1 MKNLDR
7 PLPANESEGIFHTTT
22 DGTKI
27 FVYTHLPK
35 GEVIASIYIIS
46 GITGINHNSE
56 KDLIEALSAGK
67 NRLVVIHPRGT
78 GYSEGKRGDIEDF
91 SNFLDDYA
99 EIINNDLSSGVSSG
113 KMILFGHSMSTAVV
127 LHIAEKT
134 NRIGGAILVN
144 PPFKMKRAKGMSPSL
159 RDYLN
164 YAFHY
169 VFAPHKPIVNMA
181 GTPSLIEDE
190 AERLEAEVRGLDPLL
205 VKYFSLYYM
214 SKTQKMMADMVK
226 KAQKAD
232 YPLLL
237 IYGNKDS
244 IVEKSGCD
252 ELFAAWKNPRKQYL
266 IVENGPHGKLT
277 VLKGAAKI
285 QEWIPAL

>member
-7 PLPANESEGIFHTTT
+7 PLPAHESEGIFHNTT

-35 GEVIASIYIIS
+35 GEVIASVYIIS

-56 KDLIEALSAGK
+56 KDLIEALSAEK
-67 NRLVVIHPRGT
+67 DRVVVIHPRGT

-91 SNFLDDYA
+91 SKFLDDYA

-134 NRIGGAILVN
+134 NRIDGAILVN
-144 PPFKMKRAKGMSPSL
+144 PPFKMKTAKGMSPSL
-159 RDYLN
+159 RDYFN

-169 VFAPHKPIVNMA
+169 AFAPHKPIVNMA
-181 GTPSLIEDE
+181 GNPSLIEDE
-190 AERLEAEVRGLDPLL
+190 AERLEAEARGRDPLL

-214 SKTQKMMADMVK
+214 NKTQKMMADMVK

-237 IYGNKDS
+237 IYGSKDS

-266 IVENGPHGKLT
+266 VVENGPHGKLT
-277 VLKGAAKI
+277 VLKAAAKI